1 MYDLYVIA
9 EGTNFWKRVKTYK
22 TLGKANGARA
32 RMLNSGKYERAVVTL
47 HLDGVCHE
55 IVPVMQ

>member
-1 MYDLYVIA
+1 MYDVYVIA

-22 TLGKANGARA
+22 TFGKAHGSMV
-32 RMLNSGKYERAVVTL
+32 RMLNSGKYERAVITL
-47 HLDGVCHE
+47 HLDGVCRE